1 MSKELSLPL
10 KYIDELEHKYYKM
23 FIEYNEVG
31 RSSLTLKYE
40 HLYHLMQEI
49 YSLIEDGYK
58 YRKLNDDKNKK

>member
-23 FIEYNEVG
+23 FMEYNEVG

-49 YSLIEDGYK
+49 
-58 YRKLNDDKNKK
+58 